1 MRTANKTE
9 GWAGSVFRVLFPKL
23 CAGCGKPSLKGISC
37 FCVQCQN
44 QLIPANM
51 AFSRENEFTDR
62 FWGRVPIESGAA
74 LYFFQRRSP
83 LQRALHRLKYH
94 RQGDIGLQLGR
105 MLGGHLK
112 LSPLFLS
119 VAAAIP
125 VPLHPKKQQLR
136 GYNQSA
142 LIARGLAEAM
152 SIPILDGVLMRQVFS
167 ESQTR
172 KRRME
177 RFDNVEEVFTLM
189 QPEQIEGK
197 HVLLVDDVLTTGA
210 TLEACAK
217 ALLKTPSV
225 RLSMATLAIT
235 SAQMH

>member
-1 MRTANKTE
+1 M
-9 GWAGSVFRVLFPKL
+9 
-23 CAGCGKPSLKGISC
+23 
-37 FCVQCQN
+37 
-44 QLIPANM
+44 
-51 AFSRENEFTDR
+51 D
-62 FWGRVPIESGAA
+62 
-74 LYFFQRRSP
+74 
-83 LQRALHRLKYH
+83 
-94 RQGDIGLQLGR
+94 
-105 MLGGHLK
+105 
-112 LSPLFLS
+112 
-119 VAAAIP
+119 IP
-125 VPLHPKKQQLR
+125 V
-136 GYNQSA
+136 
-142 LIARGLAEAM
+142 
-152 SIPILDGVLMRQVFS
+152 LDGVLVRQVFS